1 MGNFAKITSG
11 EEIKFLDIA
20 AGGTMLAGIK
30 NCPSVFILLVIF

>member
-20 AGGTMLAGIK
+20 AGGTMLAGIE